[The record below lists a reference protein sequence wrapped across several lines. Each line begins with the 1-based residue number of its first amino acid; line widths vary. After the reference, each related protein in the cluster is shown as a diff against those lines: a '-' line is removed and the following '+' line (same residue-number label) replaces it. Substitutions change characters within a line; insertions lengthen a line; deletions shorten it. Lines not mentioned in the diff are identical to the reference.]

1 MYYFIVNLQ
10 ARNGRASQV
19 WNEVKVVLK
28 KYAVPYEAYETSFE
42 GHATELARKLSS
54 LPEPKIHIII
64 LGGDGTINEVIN
76 GIQDFK
82 KVCLGVIPTG
92 SGNDF
97 ARNLSIKG
105 TAEEIIQDILSC
117 EKGTMLDLGAVS
129 WSERKHRRLF
139 AISSGI
145 GFDALVCKKS
155 LTSRVKRFFNAI
167 HLGKLT
173 YLVLTVQSL
182 LSMKT
187 FHADVT
193 LERYS
198 KHTFDKVIF
207 SAAMNLRAEGGGVP
221 MAPSSKPSDGL
232 IPFCVA
238 ADIPGLLLPFCLM
251 LLVLGKHE
259 RLKYFHTYNDVYC
272 YIHTDAPVVL
282 HADGEYLADVT
293 DVWFEC
299 LPNRIELLNTIKDK

>member
-10 ARNGRASQV
+10 ARNGRALQV
-19 WNEVKVVLK
+19 WNEVKGVLK
-28 KYAVPYEAYETSFE
+28 KYSVPYTPYETSFE
-42 GHATELARKLSS
+42 GHATELARELSS
-54 LPEPKIHIII
+54 LPEPKVHIII

-76 GIQDFK
+76 GIEDFT
-82 KVCLGVIPTG
+82 KVRLGVIPTG

-105 TAEEIIQDILSC
+105 TSEEIIQDILSC
-117 EKGTMLDLGAVS
+117 ENGTMLDLGAVS
-129 WSERKHRRLF
+129 WNDRKHRRLF

-155 LTSRVKRFFNAI
+155 MTSKVKRFFNAI

-187 FHADVT
+187 FQADVA
-193 LERYS
+193 LDSHS
-198 KHTFDKVIF
+198 KVSFHEVIF

-221 MAPSSKPSDGL
+221 MAPSSKPNDGL
-232 IPFCVA
+232 IPICIA
-238 ADIPGLLLPFCLM
+238 SDIPSILLPFCLI

-259 RLKYFHTYNDVYC
+259 RLKYFHTYDDISC
-272 YIHTDAPVVL
+272 HIHMDAPVVL